1 MKQIIAIIQNRK
13 QNFHFSYE
21 KHKKKIKKLIIK
33 TRLKQRRNHAIEP
46 TF

>member
-21 KHKKKIKKLIIK
+21 KHKKKIKKIDHQNTLK
-33 TRLKQRRNHAIEP
+33 T
-46 TF
+46 